1 MHNVECNTFL
11 AEVSTD
17 VFLMLQQGS
26 VFISAKGL
34 MSIKLWKVK
43 TC

>member
-17 VFLMLQQGS
+17 VFLIMQQES
-26 VFISAKGL
+26 VFIAAKGL
-34 MSIKLWKVK
+34 TSTKL
-43 TC
+43 